1 MAHPDFDEL
10 LNVLIPFAQ
19 QQLQQHGGFFPFG
32 ATVTSAGE
40 VVCNAGYDKE
50 SAEAAELIELLTEAF
65 RRDAAAGTI
74 RTAALCYDGRTVP
87 PGKSKKTDA
96 ICIRMENREDRSS
109 TVFLPYRK
117 GWFGRI
123 SYGELF
129 AAARERQFFL

>member
-10 LNVLIPFAQ
+10 LNVLLPFAQ
-19 QQLQQHGGFFPFG
+19 QQLKQHGGFFPFG

-40 VVCNAGYDKE
+40 VICNAVYDNE
-50 SAEAAELIELLTEAF
+50 PAEAEALIELLTEAF

-74 RTAALCYDGRTVP
+74 RAAALCYDGRTIP

-96 ICIRMENREDRSS
+96 ICIRMENRDRSS
-109 TVFLPYRK
+109 TVFLPYAK

-129 AAARERQFFL
+129 AAARESEFFL